1 MGGLIDYGGILD
13 LLDETIAID
22 DTQAWLYA
30 LGHEDVRKEILR
42 LNFENQ
48 LFEEGIDS
56 LGQPVTN
63 KLTGS
68 SNYSPFTID
77 IKRKTGLPYDRITL
91 FQDGTFYRSKRLTYD
106 SESYTIDA
114 NGDKSDKNLFDVYGD
129 DVLGLTDFNKER
141 IEIVIL
147 RYYDEWFEKRLLS

>member
-1 MGGLIDYGGILD
+1 MGGILD
-13 LLDETIAID
+13 YGGVLDLIDETIAID

-30 LGHEDVRKEILR
+30 LGHEDVRKEIIR
-42 LNFENQ
+42 LNTENQ

-56 LGQPVTN
+56 LGHSLGT
-63 KLTGS
+63 
-68 SNYSPFTID
+68 YRPFTID
-77 IKRKTGLPYDRITL
+77 IKRKTGLPYDHVTL
-91 FQDGTFYRSKRLTYD
+91 FQDGTFYRSFRLTYD

-129 DVLGLTDFNKER
+129 DILGLTDFNKER

-147 RYYDEWFEKRLLS
+147 RYYEEWFEKRLLSKL

>member
-1 MGGLIDYGGILD
+1 MGGILDYGGILD
-13 LLDETIAID
+13 LLDETISID

-30 LGHEDVRKEILR
+30 LGHEDVRKEIIR
-42 LNFENQ
+42 LNTENQ

-56 LGQPVTN
+56 LGHSLGT
-63 KLTGS
+63 
-68 SNYSPFTID
+68 YRPFTID
-77 IKRKTGLPYDRITL
+77 IKRKTGLPYDRVTL
-91 FQDGTFYRSKRLTYD
+91 FQDGTFYRSFRLTYD

-129 DVLGLTDFNKER
+129 DVLGLTDFNKDR

-147 RYYDEWFEKRLLS
+147 RYYEEWFEKRLLS

>member
-1 MGGLIDYGGILD
+1 MGGILDYGGILD

-30 LGHEDVRKEILR
+30 LGHEDVRKEIIR
-42 LNFENQ
+42 LNTENQ

-56 LGQPVTN
+56 LGHS
-63 KLTGS
+63 LGI
-68 SNYSPFTID
+68 YRPFTID
-77 IKRKTGLPYDRITL
+77 IKRKTGLPYDRVTL
-91 FQDGTFYRSKRLTYD
+91 FQDGTFYRSFRLTYD